1 MSVGFPLMRNS
12 DAQRSLVE
20 TTIEALC
27 HRFQSSKQSGRFPPV
42 DTYVLVPENNR
53 EQDMSEFQESA
64 ACDAVSDNKSKI
76 NVPEIEEEASAIK
89 QEVHVTCSEKCTFKI
104 QVIDDT
110 ILIEPSLPENGI
122 FNDDNNGT
130 EMHKNMQET
139 KEKKEKRPRQ
149 RGRKARQN
157 KVILNHFSIENNEK
171 TGQQYSRKEMEV
183 LRFEGLEEQKKRW
196 VEIYCGLSPLVQQ
209 EYDELVQLDKTRQKD
224 SLLRVDFDPRS
235 QFKKSADLGGY
246 YATGSNLFEWP
257 LIRQKDTAH
266 TRKKSE
272 SCLQFV
278 NNHLEDLLIDDIGC
292 SAVEGECSVDDDS
305 DEDYS
310 SIQRP
315 AFFVTG
321 EPDFDS
327 GPPQDG
333 IEYLRRVRW
342 EADRIPKVTVV
353 KVNKI
358 KEQSV
363 YMPQIP
369 DIMKCQDKLLP
380 LKQWEESF
388 LADFSEL
395 RQ

>member
-1 MSVGFPLMRNS
+1 M
-12 DAQRSLVE
+12 
-20 TTIEALC
+20 C
-27 HRFQSSKQSGRFPPV
+27 
-42 DTYVLVPENNR
+42 
-53 EQDMSEFQESA
+53 
-64 ACDAVSDNKSKI
+64 
-76 NVPEIEEEASAIK
+76 
-89 QEVHVTCSEKCTFKI
+89 
-104 QVIDDT
+104 
-110 ILIEPSLPENGI
+110 
-122 FNDDNNGT
+122 
-130 EMHKNMQET
+130 
-139 KEKKEKRPRQ
+139 
-149 RGRKARQN
+149 
-157 KVILNHFSIENNEK
+157 
-171 TGQQYSRKEMEV
+171 
-183 LRFEGLEEQKKRW
+183 
-196 VEIYCGLSPLVQQ
+196 
-209 EYDELVQLDKTRQKD
+209 
-224 SLLRVDFDPRS
+224 
-235 QFKKSADLGGY
+235 
-246 YATGSNLFEWP
+246 
-257 LIRQKDTAH
+257 
-266 TRKKSE
+266 E

-342 EADRIPKVTVV
+342 EADRISKVTVV